1 MFGGG
6 TVSVLGL
13 GEVTILVETDG
24 KIHSIRLSG
33 VKLGDGLT
41 EDQNLL
47 SVQKFG
53 DQMEYSGIEWRLFS
67 VDKQVIARATLGND
81 GLYHLQGAK
90 SQLGSAFIV
99 KEDTYLWH

>member
-1 MFGGG
+1 
-6 TVSVLGL
+6 
-13 GEVTILVETDG
+13 
-24 KIHSIRLSG
+24 
-33 VKLGDGLT
+33 
-41 EDQNLL
+41 
-47 SVQKFG
+47 
-53 DQMEYSGIEWRLFS
+53 MEYSGIEWRLFS